1 MEYLPSNTILL
12 VILIIL
18 MFASFFKESIKE
30 WLNNINKRDKTEVE
44 SSEIEEEVIT
54 TKALYEVLQ
63 DVRKDGE
70 DQKETLAALFQGFV
84 NPVKQGEMGET
95 LLEVILENSGIPE
108 DLYETQESGD
118 EGRPD
123 LIVSLPGQG
132 RLVIDSKSVTN
143 KYVEAFR
150 QENKEEMESLLEENA
165 NNLEREAKNLAK
177 RQYDQ
182 IDGALSFVVMFVP
195 WDAVYN
201 DAVKRKPNFIVQAY
215 SGFARSGQRGTPIII
230 ATPSSIAA
238 LLKIV
243 SMMWRERNFYTNV
256 DKVKEAIETIYE
268 QLRAFNKDFIDTGDS
283 FRKSSNKLRLAY
295 GKYEKIFPSLKE
307 LAENLKSEKMDL
319 KDGNEFMENK
329 RNEKI
334 LQDEDVQKLSNKLSK
349 EEESDNN

>member
-1 MEYLPSNTILL
+1 MEQFSLNTLL

-18 MFASFFKESIKE
+18 VVVSLFKESLKQ
-30 WLNNINKRDKTEVE
+30 WLSSFKKKDETKTDDA
-44 SSEIEEEVIT
+44 EIEEEPIT
-54 TKALYEVLQ
+54 VKDIYQVLLEVQ
-63 DVRKDGE
+63 KDE
-70 DQKETLAALFQGFV
+70 EKTKETLETLFQGFM

-108 DLYETQESGD
+108 ELYVTQESGE

-123 LIVSLPGQG
+123 MIISLPGQSK
-132 RLVIDSKSVTN
+132 LVIDSKSVTN

-150 QENKEEMESLLEENA
+150 QENKEERERLLEENA
-165 NNLEREAKNLAK
+165 NNLEREARNLAK
-177 RQYDQ
+177 RQYDE

-201 DAVKRKPNFIVQAY
+201 DAVKRKPEFLIQAY
-215 SGFARSGQRGTPIII
+215 SGFARSGQKGTPIII

-243 SMMWRERNFYTNV
+243 NMMWRERNFYTNV
-256 DKVKEAIETIYE
+256 EKVKLAVETIYE

-295 GKYEKIFPSLKE
+295 GKYSRIFPSVKTI
-307 LAENLKSEKMDL
+307 AENLKNTEIEITDEH
-319 KDGNEFMENK
+319 DFMEDNK
-329 RNEKI
+329 REKN
-334 LQDEDVQKLSNKLSK
+334 LQDEDIQKLKGKLK
-349 EEESDNN
+349 EEEKSDNN

>member
-1 MEYLPSNTILL
+1 MEQLSLNTLL

-18 MFASFFKESIKE
+18 VVVSLFKESLKQ
-30 WLNNINKRDKTEVE
+30 WLSSFKKKDETKTDDA
-44 SSEIEEEVIT
+44 EIEEEPIT
-54 TKALYEVLQ
+54 VKDIYQVLLEVQ
-63 DVRKDGE
+63 KDE
-70 DQKETLAALFQGFV
+70 EKTKETLETLFQGFM

-108 DLYETQESGD
+108 ELYVTQESGE

-123 LIVSLPGQG
+123 MIISLPGQSK
-132 RLVIDSKSVTN
+132 LVIDSKSVTN

-150 QENKEEMESLLEENA
+150 QENKEEREGLLEENA
-165 NNLEREAKNLAK
+165 NNLEREARNLAK
-177 RQYDQ
+177 RKYDE

-201 DAVKRKPNFIVQAY
+201 DAVKRKPEFLIQAY
-215 SGFARSGQRGTPIII
+215 SGFTRSGQKGTPIII

-243 SMMWRERNFYTNV
+243 NMMWRERNFYTNV
-256 DKVKEAIETIYE
+256 EKVKLAVETIYE

-295 GKYEKIFPSLKE
+295 GKYSRIFPSVKTI
-307 LAENLKSEKMDL
+307 AENLKNTEIEITDEH
-319 KDGNEFMENK
+319 DFMEDNK
-329 RNEKI
+329 REKN
-334 LQDEDVQKLSNKLSK
+334 LQDEDIQKLKSKLK
-349 EEESDNN
+349 EEEKPDNN

>member
-1 MEYLPSNTILL
+1 MEQLSLNTLL

-18 MFASFFKESIKE
+18 VVVSLFKESLKQ
-30 WLNNINKRDKTEVE
+30 WLSSFKKKDETKTDDA
-44 SSEIEEEVIT
+44 EIEEEPIT
-54 TKALYEVLQ
+54 VKDIYQVLLEVQ
-63 DVRKDGE
+63 KDE
-70 DQKETLAALFQGFV
+70 EKTKETLETLFQGFM

-108 DLYETQESGD
+108 ELYVTQESGE

-123 LIVSLPGQG
+123 MIISLPGQSK
-132 RLVIDSKSVTN
+132 LVIDSKSVTN

-150 QENKEEMESLLEENA
+150 RENKEERERLLEENA
-165 NNLEREAKNLAK
+165 NNLEREARNLAK
-177 RQYDQ
+177 RKYDE

-201 DAVKRKPNFIVQAY
+201 DAVKRKPEFLIQAY
-215 SGFARSGQRGTPIII
+215 SGFTRSGQKGTPIII

-243 SMMWRERNFYTNV
+243 NMMWRERNFYTNV
-256 DKVKEAIETIYE
+256 EKVKLAVETIYE

-295 GKYEKIFPSLKE
+295 GKYSRIFPSVKTI
-307 LAENLKSEKMDL
+307 AENLKNTEIEITDEH
-319 KDGNEFMENK
+319 DFMEDNK
-329 RNEKI
+329 REKN
-334 LQDEDVQKLSNKLSK
+334 LQDEDIQKLKSKLK
-349 EEESDNN
+349 EEEKPDNN

>member
-1 MEYLPSNTILL
+1 MEQLSLNTLL

-18 MFASFFKESIKE
+18 VVVSLFKESLKQ
-30 WLNNINKRDKTEVE
+30 WLSSFKKKDETKTDDA
-44 SSEIEEEVIT
+44 EIEEEPIT
-54 TKALYEVLQ
+54 VKDICQVLLEVQ
-63 DVRKDGE
+63 KDE
-70 DQKETLAALFQGFV
+70 EKTKETLETLFQGFM

-108 DLYETQESGD
+108 ELYVTQESGE

-123 LIVSLPGQG
+123 MIISLPGQSK
-132 RLVIDSKSVTN
+132 LVIDSKSVTN

-150 QENKEEMESLLEENA
+150 QENKEEREGLLEENA
-165 NNLEREAKNLAK
+165 NNLEREARNLAK
-177 RQYDQ
+177 RKYDE

-201 DAVKRKPNFIVQAY
+201 DAVKRKPEFLIQAY
-215 SGFARSGQRGTPIII
+215 SGFTRSGQKGTPIII

-243 SMMWRERNFYTNV
+243 NMMWRERNFYTNV
-256 DKVKEAIETIYE
+256 EKVKLAVETIYE

-295 GKYEKIFPSLKE
+295 GKYSRIFPSVKTI
-307 LAENLKSEKMDL
+307 AENLKNTEIEITDEH
-319 KDGNEFMENK
+319 DFMEDNK
-329 RNEKI
+329 REKN
-334 LQDEDVQKLSNKLSK
+334 LQDEDIQKLKSKLK
-349 EEESDNN
+349 EEEKPDNN